1 MKLHRIVSLLA
12 LAPLLF
18 GATSCGPILAGGT
31 FSLGES
37 SSGKGVSNLQEA
49 GFTRDFSASGAGKL
63 VVENE
68 GPGNLRGEL
77 RSNESPQSVAT
88 FQLAGQDQWVVELEP
103 GDAGS
108 VSVFREGEA
117 EVSVLITVIEQL

>member
-1 MKLHRIVSLLA
+1 MKLHRTISLLA

-18 GATSCGPILAGGT
+18 GATSCGPIIAGGT
-31 FSLGES
+31 FGES
-37 SSGKGVSNLQEA
+37 SFGEGVSNLQEA
-49 GFTRDFSASGAGKL
+49 GFTRDFSASSAGKL

-88 FQLAGQDQWVVELEP
+88 FRLVGQDQWVVELEP

-117 EVSVLITVIEQL
+117 KTSVLITVIQQL

>member
-1 MKLHRIVSLLA
+1 MKLHRFVSLFA